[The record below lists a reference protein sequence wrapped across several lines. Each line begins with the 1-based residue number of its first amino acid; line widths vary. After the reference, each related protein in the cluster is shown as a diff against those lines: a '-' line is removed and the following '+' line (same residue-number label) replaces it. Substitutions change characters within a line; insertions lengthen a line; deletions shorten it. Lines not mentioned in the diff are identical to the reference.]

1 MNDLEVRESTSAK
14 LRADVFSN
22 SSENGQAC
30 GVKANCPVILTMC
43 DYYLPGYKAGGPIR
57 SLSSTIESLGDKL
70 CFKVITRDRDAGD
83 RDHYPGI
90 KPDSWHNV
98 GKAEVFYSPPSLS
111 AILELR
117 KVICTANPE
126 VLYLNSFF
134 SPKFSIYPIILR
146 WFGLIPQIPVVVAPR
161 GEFSSGA
168 LGIKSGRKRVY
179 LALAKALGLYKGVI
193 WQASSVWEEEQ
204 IYQRFGTQ
212 VSVIVASDFHSRTA
226 SVVKKIRRRPKLPGR
241 LRILFL
247 SRISRMKNLAWALTI
262 LKELTGD
269 VEFSIYGL
277 LEDLDYWSECQKIIR
292 LLPQHI
298 KVQYYGTIQP
308 ECIEGIMMEH
318 DLFFL
323 PSLGEN
329 FGHVI
334 LEALLAGC
342 PVLISDRTPW
352 RGLESKGAGWDLPL
366 HNPEQ
371 FQVVL
376 QRCIQMDAQSH
387 SVLSEC
393 ARDYGLQYY
402 KEAQDREKSFETFL
416 FACANGRG

>member
-1 MNDLEVRESTSAK
+1 MGELS
-14 LRADVFSN
+14 
-22 SSENGQAC
+22 GM
-30 GVKANCPVILTMC
+30 KANCPVVLIMC

-57 SLSSTIESLGDKL
+57 SLSNTIESLGERL

-83 RDHYPGI
+83 SDHYPGI

-98 GKAEVFYSPPSLS
+98 GKAEIFYSSPTFT
-111 AILELR
+111 AMFRLR
-117 KVICTANPE
+117 KVIRAANPE

-146 WFGLIPQIPVVVAPR
+146 WLGLIPQIPIVVAPR
-161 GEFSSGA
+161 GEFSPGA
-168 LGIKSGRKRVY
+168 LGIKSCRKRGY
-179 LALAKALGLYKGVI
+179 LVLAKALGFYKGVI
-193 WQASSVWEEEQ
+193 WQASNVWEEKQ
-204 IYQRFGTQ
+204 IHQRFGNQ
-212 VSVIVASDFHSRTA
+212 VSVIVVSDFHSGTA
-226 SVVKKIRRRPKLPGR
+226 SCVKKIRRRPKSPGR

-269 VEFSIYGL
+269 VEFSIYGP
-277 LEDLDYWSECQKIIR
+277 LEDLNYWLECQKIIR
-292 LLPQHI
+292 LLPQHV

-308 ECIEGIMMEH
+308 ECIEDAMMEH

-323 PSLGEN
+323 PTLGEN

-366 HNPEQ
+366 DNPEQ
-371 FQVVL
+371 FQAVL
-376 QRCIQMDAQSH
+376 QHCIQMDAQSH
-387 SVLSEC
+387 SALSER

-402 KEAQDREKSFETFL
+402 KKAQDREELLEAFLLTF
-416 FACANGRG
+416 ANGRG